1 MFVLNI
7 ASFSFVL
14 SFRYFIEA
22 QLIQRLKSSQYLKS
36 KTKLTRLLF
45 VIAVRLWSSPVE
57 QNLLFWLFEFTI
69 YINIIKHT
77 MSYIKHQTS
86 QKLRMWHEIKVI
98 YETPGVNY
106 RLNILILKTSQ
117 IISYWSNAK
126 RDKAEK

>member
-57 QNLLFWLFEFTI
+57 QNLLFWLFEFTM
-69 YINIIKHT
+69 YISRIKHT
-77 MSYIKHQTS
+77 MSYIK
-86 QKLRMWHEIKVI
+86 
-98 YETPGVNY
+98 
-106 RLNILILKTSQ
+106 RLKNSECDMK
-117 IISYWSNAK
+117 
-126 RDKAEK
+126 